1 MITEPSTRFDQ
12 PPTRVL
18 YVAGMGRSGSTLI
31 ERAIAQIPGA
41 TGVGEVVFLWERG
54 LRRDERCG
62 CGERFS
68 ACSFWQRVGKAAF
81 GGWDQVDAD
90 EMIVLADEVD
100 DLRDIGQ
107 LAGPVVTRRFRARQ
121 RRYLEHYER
130 LYAGIREVS
139 GCEVVVDTSKLTPLA
154 YNLRRATG
162 VDLRVLQVVR
172 DPRAVAYSWTK
183 TMRRPEVHDRE
194 AYMPTYRPSYMAA
207 LWSGHNALL
216 ELLPR
221 LGTPKERL
229 RYEDFVADPRGSLR
243 RVAALAGLDVSGDAL
258 GFVGDGGLDLGTV
271 HTVSGN
277 PSRFDTGRVSLRRDD
292 AWRAGLSGT
301 ARRVVTAL
309 TWPGRRAYGYDASG
323 EVRTEASPRHEE
335 HAAGRGAV
343 TEPAVW
349 PSVGVVLVT
358 HDRPVL
364 MRRALASIR
373 SQDYPGPLEVRVVFD
388 RAEPDESLATD
399 ADADER
405 PVRVLVNNRTPG
417 LCGARNTGVLDLGSD
432 LVGFCDDDDTWEPG
446 KLRRQVAA
454 LEAEPGAVLAT
465 TAMVVDVDGRSVART
480 CGTDRVHLEQLLR
493 SRLAMLHSSS
503 FLARRTLVTA
513 TGLVDES
520 LPRSMAED
528 WELLL
533 RAASRA
539 PIVHVDEP
547 LVRVQWGVSSHF
559 VHRWADKNEAHRAL
573 LARYPAMSQ
582 DPVAAG
588 LLAGKLAFGHA
599 ALGERREAWRYVVRS
614 ARANWREPRW
624 VLAGAVALRIVSADR
639 VMTELTR
646 RGHGI

>member
-1 MITEPSTRFDQ
+1 MIIPPLEPEHA
-12 PPTRVL
+12 PTRVL
-18 YVAGMGRSGSTLI
+18 YVAGMGRSGSTLV
-31 ERAIAQIPGA
+31 ERAIAQLPGA
-41 TGVGEVVFLWERG
+41 TGVGEVVFLWDRG

-68 ACSFWQRVGKAAF
+68 ACSFWQRVGKAGF
-81 GGWDQVDAD
+81 GGWDQVDPD
-90 EMIVLADEVD
+90 EMTALAEEVD

-107 LAGPVVTRRFRARQ
+107 LAGPIVTRRFRARQ

-130 LYAGIREVS
+130 LYAAIREVA
-139 GCEVVVDTSKLTPLA
+139 GCDVVVDTSKLTSLA
-154 YNLRRATG
+154 YSLRRAEHI
-162 VDLRVLQVVR
+162 DLRVLQLVR

-183 TMRRPEVHDRE
+183 TIRRPEVLDRE

-221 LGTPKERL
+221 LGTPTERL
-229 RYEDFVADPRGSLR
+229 RYEDFVDDPLASLR
-243 RVAALAGLDVSGDAL
+243 RVAELAGLDVSGDAL
-258 GFVGDGGLDLGTV
+258 DFVSDSGLDLGVV

-277 PSRFDTGRVSLRRDD
+277 PSRFTTGRVSLRRDD
-292 AWRAGLSGT
+292 AWRAELPAS

-309 TWPGRRAYGYDASG
+309 TWPGRRAYGYDATA
-323 EVRTEASPRHEE
+323 EHRAEASGHQDPVPSQRPQ
-335 HAAGRGAV
+335 ALP
-343 TEPAVW
+343 EPTVW

-358 HDRPVL
+358 HDRPAL

-373 SQDYPGPLEVRVVFD
+373 SQDYPGRLEVRVVFD
-388 RAEPDESLATD
+388 RAEPDQTLHTD
-399 ADADER
+399 ADDR
-405 PVRVLVNNRTPG
+405 PVRVGVNTRTPG
-417 LCGARNTGVLDLGSD
+417 LCGARNTGVLDLDAD
-432 LVGFCDDDDTWEPG
+432 LIAFCDDDDTWEPG

-454 LEAEPGAVLAT
+454 LEAEPDAVLAT

-480 CGTDRVHLEQLLR
+480 CGTDRVRLEQLLR

-503 FLARRTLVTA
+503 FLARRNLVTA

-533 RAASRA
+533 RAATRA

-559 VHRWADKNEAHRAL
+559 VHRWVDKNEAHRTL
-573 LARYPAMSQ
+573 LARYPAMTR
-582 DPVAAG
+582 DRVAAG
-588 LLAGKLAFGHA
+588 LMAGKLAFGHA
-599 ALGERREAWRYVVRS
+599 ALGERRAAWRYIARS

-624 VLAGAVALRIVSADR
+624 VLASAVALRLVSADR